1 MLIINETNELYI
13 QLLSY
18 VVFKEVLKEEVNQWI
33 LETDSFET
41 LYQEAKTRLKTYD
54 WEQIFAYYEQELKQP
69 LSELDREIAVRE
81 VSSDALTY
89 ISGFRTTAC

>member
-18 VVFKEVLKEEVNQWI
+18 FVFKEVVAEDVKQWI
-33 LETDSFET
+33 LEADSFET
-41 LYQEAKTRLKTYD
+41 LYQEAKNRLKTYD
-54 WEQIFAYYEQELKQP
+54 WGKVFDRYEQELRQP
-69 LSELDREIAVRE
+69 LNRLDKEIVVRE

-89 ISGFRTTAC
+89 ISGFRF